1 MNRSDHGK
9 ALQCIPYS
17 CFFFRWYLG
26 LWSAVWRGKI
36 IVLTNLQAAF
46 SLDLGDIEAGNFQT
60 MVIQNVVLDLR
71 IAQCSFV
78 PIVCNTGRGLTRDP
92 LNK

>member
-9 ALQCIPYS
+9 VFQCIPYS

-71 IAQCSFV
+71 V
-78 PIVCNTGRGLTRDP
+78 GRLCLCGGDIQFIQL
-92 LNK
+92 